1 MAGLLCALRA
11 AVHEQKKWTAMA
23 AYTAQE
29 AVGLLDMSFGD
40 YSDLDDDPYFPLP
53 GSETDSNTNGKLVYR
68 M

>member
-1 MAGLLCALRA
+1 
-11 AVHEQKKWTAMA
+11 MA
-23 AYTAQE
+23 AYAAQE
-29 AVGLLDMSFGD
+29 AVGLLDMSFSD